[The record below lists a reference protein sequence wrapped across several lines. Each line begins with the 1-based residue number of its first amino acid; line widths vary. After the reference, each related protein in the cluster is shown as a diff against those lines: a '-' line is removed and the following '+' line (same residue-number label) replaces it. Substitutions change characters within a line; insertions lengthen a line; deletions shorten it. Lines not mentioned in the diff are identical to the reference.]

1 MKIKRLHGGAAVI
14 EAVDCIEDDC
24 IEDDSTKVE
33 GTRRYRIPVS
43 RRMGARD
50 IAQSVSI
57 YSAGRAPS
65 RRNREGEEVLYV
77 VRGAGACYIDGQ
89 RYELEPGTGVFI
101 PPGSVYQIE
110 NPADAKLEI
119 VSVCCPEETDVE
131 TAFSIEEN
139 NAPVTA
145 LKLTVRESDRKAIQT
160 GDRTFKLL
168 INQEAGCRHV
178 TQFIGVIPPGRA
190 AMHHHTYE
198 EAIYIIEGAG
208 RVWTEAGSA
217 DFKPGAS
224 IYLPRG
230 VSHSLENTGE
240 TNIRLLGVFYPSG
253 SPAVRYD
260 D

>member
-1 MKIKRLHGGAAVI
+1 MVSLNGGAAVI
-14 EAVDCIEDDC
+14 EAGDYTE
-24 IEDDSTKVE
+24 VE
-33 GTRRYRIPVS
+33 GTRKFRVPVS
-43 RRMGARD
+43 RRMGAHD
-50 IAQSVSI
+50 IVQSVSV

-77 VRGAGACYIDGQ
+77 VRGNGACYIGEQ
-89 RYELEPGTGVFI
+89 SYELEPGTGVFI

-110 NPADAKLEI
+110 NRSDTKLEI
-119 VSVCCPEETDVE
+119 VSVCCPELTD
-131 TAFSIEEN
+131 
-139 NAPVTA
+139 NAPVVSP
-145 LKLTVRESDRKAIQT
+145 KHVVRESDQKAIAT

-168 INQEAGCRHV
+168 INQDAGCRHV

-190 AMHHHTYE
+190 PMHHHTYE

-208 RVWTEAGSA
+208 RLWTEGGSA
-217 DFKPGAS
+217 DFRPGSS

-240 TNIRLLGVFYPSG
+240 TNICLLGVFHPSG